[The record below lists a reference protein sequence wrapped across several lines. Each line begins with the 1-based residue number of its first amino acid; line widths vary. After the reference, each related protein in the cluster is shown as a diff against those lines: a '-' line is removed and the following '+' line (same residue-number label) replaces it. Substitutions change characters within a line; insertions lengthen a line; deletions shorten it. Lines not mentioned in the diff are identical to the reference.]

1 VGEVVLNAPSD
12 LAEEIDSYLAALF
25 PIHRS
30 LGGDGNRET
39 LRVLSEIA
47 PIEIVE
53 YPCGSEVFDWVIPP
67 EWKLRDAWIK
77 TAAGE
82 KVVDC
87 RDSNLHLV
95 NYSESVRTKMTFD
108 ELAPRLHYL
117 EGDSSAI
124 PYRTSYYNRTW
135 GFCVSKSQF
144 RDMKE
149 SGGTFDVCIDADF
162 DPDGSMSIGELKVA
176 GRRQDEFL
184 VSTYICH
191 PSMANDNLS
200 GMVATAL
207 LARSMLLKGTPE
219 YSWRYIFV
227 PETIGALA
235 YLRFNESAMKA
246 MNGGFVV
253 TCCGGPGALGM
264 KETYLGDH
272 LIDRAIRLAF
282 RDFGVKPVIY
292 PFRPDGSDERQ
303 YSSPGFR
310 IPVATVTK
318 DKYYEYSEYH
328 TSLDDLELVNGAQLS
343 ESLAVYEDAINTVE
357 SNLVVLSKYPKGEV
371 QLGSRGLYPTV
382 GGGIH
387 QKISGVNQKLNQEE
401 LVDLISWIMFMADGT
416 CDLVSISE
424 QSGHDFKSV
433 KACVDVLLD
442 HDLVE
447 VFPMEQIHKA

>member
-1 VGEVVLNAPSD
+1 
-12 LAEEIDSYLAALF
+12 
-25 PIHRS
+25 
-30 LGGDGNRET
+30 
-39 LRVLSEIA
+39 
-47 PIEIVE
+47 
-53 YPCGSEVFDWVIPP
+53 
-67 EWKLRDAWIK
+67 
-77 TAAGE
+77 
-82 KVVDC
+82 
-87 RDSNLHLV
+87 
-95 NYSESVRTKMTFD
+95 M
-108 ELAPRLHYL
+108 
-117 EGDSSAI
+117 
-124 PYRTSYYNRTW
+124 
-135 GFCVSKSQF
+135 
-144 RDMKE
+144 
-149 SGGTFDVCIDADF
+149 
-162 DPDGSMSIGELKVA
+162 
-176 GRRQDEFL
+176 
-184 VSTYICH
+184 
-191 PSMANDNLS
+191 
-200 GMVATAL
+200 
-207 LARSMLLKGTPE
+207 
-219 YSWRYIFV
+219 
-227 PETIGALA
+227 
-235 YLRFNESAMKA
+235 
-246 MNGGFVV
+246 

-318 DKYYEYSEYH
+318 DKYYEYPEYH
-328 TSLDDLELVNGAQLS
+328 TSSDDLELVNGVQLS
-343 ESLAVYEDAINTVE
+343 ESLSVYEDAINTVE

-387 QKISGVNQKLNQEE
+387 QKISGVNQKFDQEE

-433 KACVDVLLD
+433 KACVEVLLD